1 MIKKC
6 CANCIS
12 FKAEKCKYRSDI
24 LYSAKDE
31 MEYHVSCD
39 EFIADA
45 RRTEFVPDQP
55 TTVPFPQTVPIW
67 IDNAPACS
75 DWMHCTNPHHDCV
88 NCPLMYGDG
97 GNGSFTSNG
106 SGTLTTSGSG
116 TAFVRSNIPETKTDS
131 GLPR

>member
-1 MIKKC
+1 MTTTIKKC
-6 CANCIS
+6 CANCTI
-12 FKAEKCKYRSDI
+12 FKAKECKYGRDM
-24 LYSAKDE
+24 LYSANDE

-55 TTVPFPQTVPIW
+55 TTVPFPQTFPVW
-67 IDNAPACS
+67 SDNSLACS

-97 GNGSFTSNG
+97 GRGNGTITSNG
-106 SGTLTTSGSG
+106 FGT
-116 TAFVRSNIPETKTDS
+116 FEPKTDT
-131 GLPR
+131 GL